1 MNKSQK
7 QINKEH
13 FENNKLI
20 LSKIKTGQT
29 TLNDRRAENLIVL
42 LKEVIGLEG
51 QIAEVGTYK
60 GGSALLIAKELSEEK
75 FYVFDTFEGMAHYSE
90 EHDAYHLKG
99 AFSDASYEEV
109 SKLLSPYPN
118 VSVFKGVFPEDTS
131 GEINDEDV
139 FKFVHIDVDNYQ
151 PYLDCM
157 EYFYP
162 RMQKGGIMVFDDY
175 GFESCPGA
183 KMAVDE
189 FFDSRDEEGII
200 RGDFGGAYII
210 KS

>member
-1 MNKSQK
+1 MSNDKK
-7 QINKEH
+7 QSNKEH
-13 FENNKLI
+13 FEKNKEI
-20 LSKIKTGQT
+20 LSKIKIGQT
-29 TLNDRRAENLIVL
+29 TLNDRRAANLIKL
-42 LKEVIGLEG
+42 LQETLDLKG
-51 QIAEVGTYK
+51 QIAEVGVYK
-60 GGSALLIAKELSEEK
+60 GGSAVLIAQQLKSET

-99 AFSDASYEEV
+99 AFSDTSLEKVKE
-109 SKLLSPYPN
+109 LLTPFPTTK
-118 VSVFKGVFPEDTS
+118 VFKGVFPVETS
-131 GEINDEDV
+131 HHIDEKDI

-151 PYLDCM
+151 PYHECM

-162 RMQKGGIMVFDDY
+162 KMQKGGIMVFDDY

-189 FFDSRDEEGII
+189 FFDSRDEEVII
-200 RGDFGGAYII
+200 RGDFGGAYIV